1 MAASRIV
8 LFAQDDDAAEC
19 LAPLSARNCR
29 VLGVGAGSAT
39 SIFARRCVEL
49 GFGFASALE
58 DDVVSGALASFKPE
72 LTVCVPDDGKELP
85 KAFQAAGDKRY
96 SIRVGQQLK
105 GASWPEFAPI
115 WLQQA
120 TSRVSVVN
128 ASGTEVGATEVPVG
142 KDDSALSLRAK
153 HALAAAKLL
162 DSLIQGEGSLPKLPE
177 AVASASSSAS
187 SKEAPKMIGLDW
199 DEDTV
204 DRFVR
209 ASLFPPHDPAV
220 VEDPAKKETY
230 FIENMEQYQE
240 FRLKVLEEGKKKESS
255 STTYAADTH
264 WYSNVGGSIVK
275 MGDSDIHM
283 PIRTADKKHK
293 AVIPGAAMGAR
304 KKLRMNEPLIGP
316 NAERYCSSALASGWI
331 GVEGP
336 YVKQFEKHLARICGC
351 AAACAV
357 QSGTA
362 ALYGAMKALGVSD
375 PSHHVLVPA
384 FTCAACADAIVHAG
398 GRPIPIDCDL
408 DSYGISLEAV
418 KAGLAANKNIVG
430 VVVAPCYGVPARD
443 FSAIQALCKE
453 KGLWICEDAC
463 ESYGASCNVQGFKVP
478 VGSMATLTVVSTR
491 SEKMIGVGEGG
502 AILGNDVTLV
512 ARAKWWCSRAP
523 CRGVGL
529 WRVYEHDA
537 VGQNFRLPEML
548 AAVGCA
554 AAEMLP
560 VMIERKRAIHSW
572 YEKGFAARPELQ
584 GVKMQLAS
592 EGDEAVWWINAAL
605 MPEGLGGEEVGM
617 QLMKTF
623 PDIEIRPGFY
633 PLGKMAIFQ
642 SSWSLACPNAEL
654 LYSRLVCLP
663 SSNQLQEEDIE
674 RVCDALVDAMSTVKK
689 STAAA

>member
-1 MAASRIV
+1 
-8 LFAQDDDAAEC
+8 
-19 LAPLSARNCR
+19 
-29 VLGVGAGSAT
+29 
-39 SIFARRCVEL
+39 VEL

-58 DDVVSGALASFKPE
+58 DSVVSGAISSFKPD
-72 LTVCVPDDGKELP
+72 LTVVVPDSGEELP
-85 KAFQAAGDKRY
+85 KSFQSAGDKRY
-96 SIRVGQQLK
+96 VIRVGKQLK

-115 WLQQA
+115 WLQEA
-120 TSRVSVVN
+120 TSRVSVLN
-128 ASGTEVGATEVPVG
+128 AAGSEVGSCEVPVG

-153 HALAAAKLL
+153 HAVAASKLL
-162 DSLIQGEGSLPKLPE
+162 NCLIDGEGSLPKL
-177 AVASASSSAS
+177 ASAATASS
-187 SKEAPKMIGLDW
+187 SKEAPNMIVLNW

-220 VEDPAKKETY
+220 VEDPQKKETY
-230 FIENMEQYQE
+230 FIENMEQYEE

-255 STTYAADTH
+255 STSTYAADTH

-283 PIRTADKKHK
+283 PIRTVDKKHK

-316 NAERYCSSALASGWI
+316 NAERYCSSALSSGWI

-384 FTCAACADAIVHAG
+384 FTCAACADAIVHSG

-418 KAGLAANKNIVG
+418 KAGLEANKNVVG
-430 VVVAPCYGVPARD
+430 IVVAPCYGVPARD

-463 ESYGASCNVQGFKVP
+463 ETYGASCNVQGFKVP

-502 AILGNDVTLV
+502 AILGNDATLV

-537 VGQNFRLPEML
+537 VGQNFRMPEML

-560 VMIERKRAIHSW
+560 VMIERKQAIHSW
-572 YEKGFAARPELQ
+572 YEKGFAARPELK

-592 EGDEAVWWINAAL
+592 PGDDAVWWINAAL

-617 QLMKTF
+617 QLMKSF
-623 PDIEIRPGFY
+623 PDIEIRPGFF

-642 SSWSLACPNAEL
+642 SSWSLPCPNAEL
-654 LYSRLVCLP
+654 LYNRLVCLP

-674 RVCDALVDAMSTVKK
+674 RVCDALVDAMNTVKQSK
-689 STAAA
+689 AVA